1 MNTIIT
7 LVLFVLAIAGVIYFF
22 TLPDMN
28 GFGAGKCSEEDYKI
42 ADGVAKKNNI

>member
-1 MNTIIT
+1 MNTIVM
-7 LVLFVLAIAGVIYFF
+7 LVLLVLAIAGVVYLF

-42 ADGVAKKNNI
+42 AEGVAKKNNI